1 MTAVLSPTD
10 ALRRD
15 PIMTSLEDNYSS
27 TDWKAKYNEV
37 ADMLAE
43 TRAELDEFHTSSK
56 ELEEELIKEIDRTE
70 KAQQDLKVKV
80 AKTEL
85 DRDEWKSKF
94 ISLQTTHNTT
104 TTSLQRELDTLRQES
119 QKLKVRLRDL
129 ELGNDDLE
137 RNERVVASSLA
148 DIEARYSKALEE
160 KILLEHELLDKA
172 NMEEE
177 LQRVKDE
184 LRDSSVE
191 ISILKDQL
199 TAARSRAPSI
209 VTETSS
215 STVSSLFPPPSTASS
230 DDNLLRTPPPPDL
243 ELSEL
248 SSNEKSSIP
257 TPTRP
262 PSTAASSSYGQSVLL
277 QRAGFQLN
285 KRNPDT
291 SSPSSMTRS
300 STLPTL
306 AVSRN
311 SPRTPVLV
319 PRPAA
324 VTASSSVSN
333 ITAVPM
339 MASRSKGVQMVS
351 EMRARV
357 RNLEQKIHTRVPR
370 LRMGSNAGRQGAT
383 ISTTA
388 STSTISST
396 LSSKSTFTRPMIPDS
411 KLGKPTPQRLGVD
424 TALAGGATTPNP
436 NNAGWVLIMDDTT
449 PSPNKD
455 AEEEHRRSSSPSP
468 PSAFHRGIPSSISSP
483 IFSKPSQF
491 GQSTMTH
498 SRRPQ
503 SRLSGASLSTTA
515 TMSSIPTP
523 SSRPATPTFLPIPI
537 SRPGV
542 TGYKK
547 STGPGT
553 GPYGGLPKR
562 SSIGSSNAGSPT
574 PSSDSEFRPRE
585 RPFSYNGKVQTDLKS
600 LSHSNVT
607 VRASSRI
614 PSSASSTSVLSQ
626 SKIGRPAGIT
636 GAWKSGGLELPGQEN
651 GGLLEPDKKPR
662 GRSGSNVLNFGRGGA
677 S

>member
-15 PIMTSLEDNYSS
+15 PIMASLEDNQFNYSS

-37 ADMLAE
+37 ADMLTE

-80 AKTEL
+80 ARTEL

-148 DIEARYSKALEE
+148 DIETRYSKALEE

-172 NMEEE
+172 NVEEE

-199 TAARSRAPSI
+199 SAARSRAPSI

-215 STVSSLFPPPSTASS
+215 STTASSLFPPLSTASS
-230 DDNLLRTPPPPDL
+230 DDNLLSTPPPPDL
-243 ELSEL
+243 ELSDL

-262 PSTAASSSYGQSVLL
+262 PSTVANSSHGQSVLL
-277 QRAGFQLN
+277 QRAGFQLS
-285 KRNPDT
+285 KHNPNI

-306 AVSRN
+306 AASRN
-311 SPRTPVLV
+311 SPRTPVPV

-333 ITAVPM
+333 ITAIPM

-383 ISTTA
+383 ISTMA
-388 STSTISST
+388 STSTISLTSR
-396 LSSKSTFTRPMIPDS
+396 STFTRSVMPDS

-424 TALAGGATTPNP
+424 TGLASGATTPNP
-436 NNAGWVLIMDDTT
+436 DNSGW
-449 PSPNKD
+449 D
-455 AEEEHRRSSSPSP
+455 AEKEHRRSSSPSA
-468 PSAFHRGIPSSISSP
+468 PSAFRRGVPSSASSP

-542 TGYKK
+542 TGYKM

-553 GPYGGLPKR
+553 GPYGGPYSQPKR

-574 PSSDSEFRPRE
+574 PSSDSEFLQ
-585 RPFSYNGKVQTDLKS
+585 NDLKS
-600 LSHSNVT
+600 LPQLPLSHANVT

-614 PSSASSTSVLSQ
+614 PSSASTASILSQ
-626 SKIGRPAGIT
+626 SRIGRPAGIT
-636 GAWKSGGLELPGQEN
+636 GARKSGGLELP
-651 GGLLEPDKKPR
+651 EPDKKTR

-677 S
+677 

>member
-1 MTAVLSPTD
+1 
-10 ALRRD
+10 
-15 PIMTSLEDNYSS
+15 
-27 TDWKAKYNEV
+27 
-37 ADMLAE
+37 MLAE

-80 AKTEL
+80 ARTEL

-94 ISLQTTHNTT
+94 ITLQTTHNTT

-148 DIEARYSKALEE
+148 DIESRYSKALEE

-199 TAARSRAPSI
+199 SAARSRALSI
-209 VTETSS
+209 VTETSTSTADS
-215 STVSSLFPPPSTASS
+215 SIFPPISTASS
-230 DDNLLRTPPPPDL
+230 DDNLLSTPPPPDL
-243 ELSEL
+243 ELSDL
-248 SSNEKSSIP
+248 SSHEKSSIP
-257 TPTRP
+257 TPSRP
-262 PSTAASSSYGQSVLL
+262 PSTAASSGFGQSVLL
-277 QRAGFQLN
+277 QRAGFQPSKHIPN
-285 KRNPDT
+285 A
-291 SSPSSMTRS
+291 SSPSSITRS

-306 AVSRN
+306 AAPRN
-311 SPRTPVLV
+311 FPRTPVPV
-319 PRPAA
+319 PRPNA
-324 VTASSSVSN
+324 VTTSSSVPTN
-333 ITAVPM
+333 ITAIPM
-339 MASRSKGVQMVS
+339 MASKSKGVQMVS

-357 RNLEQKIHTRVPR
+357 KNLEQKIHTRVPR
-370 LRMGSNAGRQGAT
+370 LRMGSNVGRQGAT
-383 ISTTA
+383 ISTMA
-388 STSTISST
+388 STSTIS
-396 LSSKSTFTRPMIPDS
+396 LAPKSTSTRSVIPDS
-411 KLGKPTPQRLGVD
+411 KLAKPNPQRLGVD
-424 TALAGGATTPNP
+424 IALASGATTPNP
-436 NNAGWVLIMDDTT
+436 DNSGWVLIMDES

-455 AEEEHRRSSSPSP
+455 AETEHRRPSSPSA
-468 PSAFHRGIPSSISSP
+468 PSAFRRGVPSSASSP
-483 IFSKPSQF
+483 TFSKPSYF

-515 TMSSIPTP
+515 TFSSIPTP

-542 TGYKK
+542 TGFKK
-547 STGPGT
+547 STGPGG
-553 GPYGGLPKR
+553 GPYGQPKR
-562 SSIGSSNAGSPT
+562 SSIGSSDTGSPT

-585 RPFSYNGKVQTDLKS
+585 RPFSYNGKVQNNLKS
-600 LSHSNVT
+600 LPQLPLSHSNVT

-614 PSSASSTSVLSQ
+614 PSSASSASILSQ
-626 SKIGRPAGIT
+626 SRIGRPAGIT
-636 GAWKSGGLELPGQEN
+636 SGRKSGGLEPPGQDN
-651 GGLLEPDKKPR
+651 GGLLEPDPDKKPR
-662 GRSGSNVLNFGRGGA
+662 SRSGSTVLSFGRGGA
-677 S
+677 